1 MGTFMLTPE
10 NKRYMIRNMDNKEIT
25 ASTVLQR
32 KICWMALTLLCL
44 SFIITLA
51 CGFAYGMVK
60 LFAMFEAVLLPV
72 LIAGLLAY
80 LLNPLVNRVQRYVVR
95 RIWAVLIVMAGAFL
109 LVLGLGMC
117 IVPPLVQQSKELYA
131 NRSYIVNNVVTT
143 TKKLL
148 DEDATVQKTVDLL
161 YKHAGG
167 EPAEQQA
174 TPEPALSPDA
184 PSSTPAPLSYDKKLG
199 HVLSHHS
206 DYLVDKGIDWLTAGG
221 RILFGTV
228 YVLIGVIIV
237 PVFLFYFLLESEP
250 IAKNWDKLLPLRS
263 SRLKD
268 EIVATLKEINENL
281 VAFVRGQMLVS
292 LIDAVILGI
301 ALSCMGLPYALT
313 ISAAVAVLGIIPY
326 IGMIST
332 SIPAMLVAW
341 FTWHDWGSVIAVAA
355 IFLTVSQL
363 DGWLLQPKI
372 VGKKMKM
379 HDLTVMF
386 SVLFWSLVFGGVLG
400 ALIAVP
406 LTASIKVIFKR
417 YVWVALTEH
426 HSAQKSPILPSPPPD
441 TPEISPKFE
450 EK

>member
-1 MGTFMLTPE
+1 MLTAE
-10 NKRYMIRNMDNKEIT
+10 KEGYKIRSMECNEK
-25 ASTVLQR
+25 STSTILQR

-44 SFIITLA
+44 VFIITLA

-80 LLNPLVNRVQRYVVR
+80 MLNPVVSWVQRYVVR
-95 RIWAVLIVMAGAFL
+95 RIWAVLAVMMTAFL
-109 LVLGLGMC
+109 AVLGLGMC
-117 IVPPLVQQSKELYA
+117 IVPPLVQQSKELFA
-131 NRSYIVNNVVTT
+131 NRSYIVNNVVST

-148 DEDATVQKTVDLL
+148 DEDPTVQKTVDLL

-167 EPAEQQA
+167 DEAAVASDAEGQAQPAPAEDAVA
-174 TPEPALSPDA
+174 T
-184 PSSTPAPLSYDKKLG
+184 TPGYDKKLG

-206 DYLVDKGIDWLTAGG
+206 DYLMDKGVEWLTAGG
-221 RILFGTV
+221 RLLFGTV
-228 YVLIGVIIV
+228 YVLIGAVIV

-250 IAKNWDKLLPLRS
+250 IAKNWDKLLPLRNS
-263 SRLKD
+263 QLKD
-268 EIVATLKEINENL
+268 EIVATLQEINENL

-313 ISAAVAVLGIIPY
+313 ITAAVAVLGVIPY

-341 FTWHDWGSVIAVAA
+341 FTWHDWSSVIAVAA

-363 DGWLLQPKI
+363 DGWVLQPKI

-417 YVWVALTEH
+417 YVWVALTEQ
-426 HSAQKSPILPSPPPD
+426 HSAQKTAISPSPASNSSKIPPNFD
-441 TPEISPKFE
+441 

>member
-1 MGTFMLTPE
+1 MNSKANSTP
-10 NKRYMIRNMDNKEIT
+10 
-25 ASTVLQR
+25 TVLQR

-44 SFIITLA
+44 IFIITVA
-51 CGFAYGMVK
+51 CGFAYGMVQ

-80 LLNPLVNRVQRYVVR
+80 ILNPLVGWLQRYVMR
-95 RIWAVLIVMAGAFL
+95 RIWAVLVVMMTAFL
-109 LVLGLGMC
+109 AILGLGMC
-117 IVPPLVQQSKELYA
+117 IVPPLVQQSKELFA
-131 NRSYIVNNVVTT
+131 NRSYIANNVAST

-148 DEDATVQKTVDLL
+148 DEDPTVQKTVDLL

-167 EPAEQQA
+167 DATTAANTTEKQAQTPAEEG
-174 TPEPALSPDA
+174 TTEE
-184 PSSTPAPLSYDKKLG
+184 PLSYDKKLV

-206 DYLVDKGIDWLTAGG
+206 DYLMDKGVEWLTAGG

-228 YVLIGVIIV
+228 YALIGAVIV

-250 IAKNWDKLLPLRS
+250 IAKNWDKILPLRS

-268 EIVATLKEINENL
+268 EIVATLQEINENL

-313 ISAAVAVLGIIPY
+313 ITAAVAVLGVIPY

-341 FTWHDWGSVIAVAA
+341 FTWHDWSSVVAVAA

-363 DGWLLQPKI
+363 DGWFLQPKI

-386 SVLFWSLVFGGVLG
+386 SVLFWSLVFGGILG

-417 YVWVALTEH
+417 YVWVALTEQN
-426 HSAQKSPILPSPPPD
+426 SAQK
-441 TPEISPKFE
+441 TTISPASASISDENTPISE

>member
-1 MGTFMLTPE
+1 M
-10 NKRYMIRNMDNKEIT
+10 RYMIKNMDTKGKAT
-25 ASTVLQR
+25 PSALQR

-72 LIAGLLAY
+72 LIAGLMAY
-80 LLNPLVNRVQRYVVR
+80 LLNPLVTWVQRYVVR

-148 DEDATVQKTVDLL
+148 DEDPAVQKTVDIL

-167 EPAEQQA
+167 DPAAPAPEEQA
-174 TPEPALSPDA
+174 TPGSPEDSPA
-184 PSSTPAPLSYDKKLG
+184 APLPYDKKLG

-221 RILFGTV
+221 RVLFGTV
-228 YVLIGVIIV
+228 YVLIGVVIV

-250 IAKNWDKLLPLRS
+250 IAKNWDKLLPLRNS
-263 SRLKD
+263 YLKD

-341 FTWHDWGSVIAVAA
+341 FTWYDWSSVIAVAA

-417 YVWVALTEH
+417 YVWVALTEQ
-426 HSAQKSPILPSPPPD
+426 HSAQKSPILPSSPPD
-441 TPEISPKFE
+441 TSEISPKFE

>member
-1 MGTFMLTPE
+1 M
-10 NKRYMIRNMDNKEIT
+10 RYMIKNMDTKGKAT
-25 ASTVLQR
+25 PSALQR

-72 LIAGLLAY
+72 LIAGLMAY
-80 LLNPLVNRVQRYVVR
+80 LLNPLVTWVQRYVVR

-148 DEDATVQKTVDLL
+148 DEDPAVQKTVDIL

-167 EPAEQQA
+167 APAAPAPEEQA
-174 TPEPALSPDA
+174 TPGSPVDSPA
-184 PSSTPAPLSYDKKLG
+184 APLPYDKKLG

-221 RILFGTV
+221 RVLFGTV
-228 YVLIGVIIV
+228 YVLIGVVIV

-250 IAKNWDKLLPLRS
+250 IAKNWDKLLPLRNS
-263 SRLKD
+263 YLKD

-341 FTWHDWGSVIAVAA
+341 FTWYDWSSVIAVAA

-417 YVWVALTEH
+417 YVWVALTEQ
-426 HSAQKSPILPSPPPD
+426 HSAQKSPILPSPTPD